1 MVDLAGRSKP
11 DSKAHLE
18 SESSPMATRILIVDD
33 DPTIRR
39 LLRRVLEDHEE
50 WNVCAE
56 AVNGMDAVAKA
67 NVCTPDVVVMD
78 LAMPRMNGLEAA
90 RQISQATPGLPML
103 LLTVQELSN
112 QLLLDA
118 RNAGFRGAIS
128 KSTGTEVV
136 RGVQALLRSEMYFSP
151 LDPLL

>member
-1 MVDLAGRSKP
+1 
-11 DSKAHLE
+11 
-18 SESSPMATRILIVDD
+18 MAARILIADD

-39 LLRRVLEDHEE
+39 LLRRVLEDHAE

-56 AVNGMDAVAKA
+56 AVNGLDAVAKA
-67 NVCTPDVVVMD
+67 NHCTPDVVVMD

-90 RQISQATPGLPML
+90 RRISQATPGLPML

-112 QLLLDA
+112 QLLQEA

-136 RGVQALLRSEMYFSP
+136 KGIQALLRSETYFSP
-151 LDPLL
+151 HDPAVAI